1 MAGSVAVR
9 IRSAEENHS
18 EDGND
23 LTEGTVYTS
32 DGTAESHRG
41 SAVQRDQCQQE
52 VLSRLAPPP
61 RGGPAGHL
69 QENGLPERAL
79 CSTDLELLWKLGH

>member
-23 LTEGTVYTS
+23 LIEGTVYTS

-52 VLSRLAPPP
+52 VLSRLAPPGP
-61 RGGPAGHL
+61 RVGPQGTCKRMGYPSGPCA
-69 QENGLPERAL
+69 AL
-79 CSTDLELLWKLGH
+79 T

>member
-52 VLSRLAPPP
+52 VLSRLAPPALGRARRAP
-61 RGGPAGHL
+61 AREWVTRAGPVQH
-69 QENGLPERAL
+69 
-79 CSTDLELLWKLGH
+79 

>member
-1 MAGSVAVR
+1 MGLPLKA
-9 IRSAEENHS
+9 
-18 EDGND
+18 
-23 LTEGTVYTS
+23 TE
-32 DGTAESHRG
+32 
-41 SAVQRDQCQQE
+41 AVQFRETSANRKCYHGW
-52 VLSRLAPPP
+52 LPLP

>member
-23 LTEGTVYTS
+23 LIEGTVYTS

-52 VLSRLAPPP
+52 VLSRLAPPAP
-61 RGGPAGHL
+61 GRARRAPAREWLTRAGPVQH
-69 QENGLPERAL
+69 
-79 CSTDLELLWKLGH
+79 